1 MASMLENEDKLKGKL
16 YDAILKEDV
25 EKVKELCERF
35 ADHAM
40 HRLTIH
46 EDTVLH
52 VATYSKQ
59 TGLVLRL
66 LEALPHHHIHKITT
80 SKNVSGNTVLHEVAT
95 LDDCSVEVATKILEK
110 APELLSMRNELGE
123 SVLFQS
129 ARYGKIKIFN
139 FLADKISKYDEDTL
153 KSLIQRNDKTTILHI
168 AILAHQFGK
177 SPRSCK
183 VPAAG
188 TKVEVYDCICI
199 SVIFF
204 FPFFLLIWFVRGG
217 TSVGFTYII
226 RFGSEYSK
234 TVPTYSW

>member
-1 MASMLENEDKLKGKL
+1 MASMLENEDKLKGEL
-16 YDAILKEDV
+16 YNAILKEDV
-25 EKVKELCERF
+25 EKVIELCERF

-66 LEALPHHHIHKITT
+66 LEALPQHHIHKITT

-153 KSLIQRNDKTTILHI
+153 KSLIQRNDRTTILHI
-168 AILAHQFGK
+168 AILARQFG
-177 SPRSCK
+177 
-183 VPAAG
+183 
-188 TKVEVYDCICI
+188 
-199 SVIFF
+199 
-204 FPFFLLIWFVRGG
+204 
-217 TSVGFTYII
+217 
-226 RFGSEYSK
+226 
-234 TVPTYSW
+234 

>member
-1 MASMLENEDKLKGKL
+1 MASMLENEDRLKGEL
-16 YDAILKEDV
+16 YNAILKEDV
-25 EKVKELCERF
+25 EKVIELCERF

-95 LDDCSVEVATKILEK
+95 LDDCYSVEVATKILEK
-110 APELLSMRNELGE
+110 APGLLSMRNELGE

-129 ARYGKIKIFN
+129 ARYGLALNIARRFRHIIGEEDQDEMTALQLLSCMPSAFEPVRRSGSHVIN
-139 FLADKISKYDEDTL
+139 FTNGKDHFCTYLQLTF
-153 KSLIQRNDKTTILHI
+153 HI
-168 AILAHQFGK
+168 IYIYIYINH
-177 SPRSCK
+177 
-183 VPAAG
+183 
-188 TKVEVYDCICI
+188 
-199 SVIFF
+199 
-204 FPFFLLIWFVRGG
+204 PF
-217 TSVGFTYII
+217 
-226 RFGSEYSK
+226 
-234 TVPTYSW
+234 

>member
-1 MASMLENEDKLKGKL
+1 MKPSNTSPPSFHVPLVLQTLQLMASMLENEDKLKGKL
-16 YDAILKEDV
+16 YNAILKGDV
-25 EKVKELCERF
+25 EKVIELCERF

-40 HRLTIH
+40 QRLTIH

-66 LEALPHHHIHKITT
+66 LEALPQHHIHKITT

-95 LDDCSVEVATKILEK
+95 LDDCSVEVARKILEK
-110 APELLSMRNELGE
+110 ASELLSMRNELGE

-153 KSLIQRNDKTTILHI
+153 KSLIQRNDRTTILHI
-168 AILAHQFGK
+168 AILARQFG
-177 SPRSCK
+177 
-183 VPAAG
+183 
-188 TKVEVYDCICI
+188 
-199 SVIFF
+199 
-204 FPFFLLIWFVRGG
+204 
-217 TSVGFTYII
+217 
-226 RFGSEYSK
+226 
-234 TVPTYSW
+234 

>member
-1 MASMLENEDKLKGKL
+1 MLENEDKLKGKL

-66 LEALPHHHIHKITT
+66 LEALPQHHIHKITT

-95 LDDCSVEVATKILEK
+95 LDDCSVEVARKILEK
-110 APELLSMRNELGE
+110 ASELLSMRNELGE

-153 KSLIQRNDKTTILHI
+153 KSLIQRNDRTTILHI
-168 AILAHQFGK
+168 AILARQFG
-177 SPRSCK
+177 
-183 VPAAG
+183 
-188 TKVEVYDCICI
+188 
-199 SVIFF
+199 
-204 FPFFLLIWFVRGG
+204 
-217 TSVGFTYII
+217 
-226 RFGSEYSK
+226 
-234 TVPTYSW
+234 

>member
-1 MASMLENEDKLKGKL
+1 MASMLENEDRLKGEL
-16 YDAILKEDV
+16 YNAILKEDV
-25 EKVKELCERF
+25 EKVIELCERF

-95 LDDCSVEVATKILEK
+95 LDDCYSVEVATKILEK
-110 APELLSMRNELGE
+110 APGLLSMRNELGE

-139 FLADKISKYDEDTL
+139 FLEDKISEYDEDTL

-168 AILAHQFGK
+168 AILARQFGLALNIARRFRHIIGEEDQDEMTALQLLSCMPSAFEPVRRSGSHVINFTNVTK
-177 SPRSCK
+177 SC
-183 VPAAG
+183 
-188 TKVEVYDCICI
+188 
-199 SVIFF
+199 
-204 FPFFLLIWFVRGG
+204 
-217 TSVGFTYII
+217 
-226 RFGSEYSK
+226 
-234 TVPTYSW
+234 